1 MNENVSL
8 CARASLR
15 VCLFELDSNGCL
27 LVCTAA
33 ALNISLQT
41 PFGIRPG
48 ERVHVLSVAE
58 QTAAHNNRQCTWAS
72 ERCTRNRHSGGCVPG
87 VRRRWWHL
95 LWYVK
100 YTVHW
105 DMRGGTEL
113 KRGGCL
119 CDLILLC

>member
-8 CARASLR
+8 CVRASLR

-58 QTAAHNNRQCTWAS
+58 QTPAHNRQCTRAS
-72 ERCTRNRHSGGCVPG
+72 ERCTRNRTLGRMCSRHKKAV
-87 VRRRWWHL
+87 VAFIM
-95 LWYVK
+95 
-100 YTVHW
+100 VHEVHCSLG
-105 DMRGGTEL
+105 GGTEL